1 MIRKKNASRK
11 KLCLI
16 WAINTRAE
24 PPVLQA
30 IGKNNNIIIILGAKK
45 NNNMSL
51 LKREGE
57 KVEKKIER
65 YICFCIHL

>member
-16 WAINTRAE
+16 WAINTRAV

-51 LKREGE
+51 LKH
-57 KVEKKIER
+57 V
-65 YICFCIHL
+65 